1 MNPFLQVISAL
12 NNADARYVI
21 VGGFA
26 AWLHGSPRITID
38 LDLVVDLEETEARKA
53 IQSLL
58 SIGFKSRLPVDPL
71 LFANANERK
80 RWINEKNMLVFTLLH
95 PAHPG
100 FVVDLLIESP
110 ASFDDFNARAREVT
124 LDGHQAR
131 ICSVDD
137 LIAMKQ
143 KAGRPQDLAD
153 IQTLKR
159 IQSTQG

>member
-12 NNADARYVI
+12 NNAAARYVI

-38 LDLVVDLEETEARKA
+38 LDLVVDLDEKEARKS

-58 SIGFKSRLPVDPL
+58 SIGFQSRLPVDPY
-71 LFANANERK
+71 LFADAHERK
-80 RWINEKNMLVFTLLH
+80 RWIDEKNMLVFTLIH

-100 FVVDLLIESP
+100 FVVDLFIDSLS
-110 ASFDDFNARAREVT
+110 SFDDLNARAREVT
-124 LDGHQAR
+124 LDGHKVR
-131 ICSVDD
+131 ICSIDD